1 MTGTILGAG
10 KSTRNEKD
18 KDATFMVLKLK
29 PEKSFTVMHQ
39 GLQINMDGKNLDG
52 LIKFLK
58 HYTPLQCSCLEN
70 PRDGGAW

>member
-1 MTGTILGAG
+1 MTGTILGTG

-29 PEKSFTVMHQ
+29 PAKSFTVMQQ

-58 HYTPLQCSCLEN
+58 DYSISNMLNYPESGLQ
-70 PRDGGAW
+70 WI